1 MMQVVAVHSVGTLP
15 LVLEIDP
22 SGLNRVQ
29 AMALQNLPRSPAGV
43 PELRGLGKLDGEI
56 RFKLKVGADLLT
68 AAHIPEL
75 LSLWDAKYTEAKL
88 KHIAKGLKE
97 ERAAAS
103 AAGLWKEG
111 SSKGDLNAMHD
122 QATPAEAQKF
132 QAELAK
138 VRGGSAKAKT
148 GERRISKPKELRSVV
163 MATTEVTAS
172 GEIRTKESNADK
184 VLAGIAVQN
193 LIKRMDGGDA
203 VPVEFADPL
212 EIARLAEQAAAGPAP
227 AMGSAP
233 GEQPGFADSHQNTV
247 TSSAPDAAP
256 ANGSSNGSSIQ
267 PDAEAVVPDDSVE
280 RARHAIARHKAGKGD
295 GPKLLELNPFDLFA
309 MLDGEQGKSAAEVKT
324 GGPAVQEPAPL
335 DPSDDQDA
343 PAPGNGGPGQSGD
356 DPGYDPAQDPLASA
370 EIQSWVFQLDPDL
383 LALDDRAGEK
393 PAEQTGAQGV
403 GSCSDLQAASS
414 TPAAEDGP
422 VQWAYL
428 GTFRLAS
435 QLGDARPL
443 VLPTDEMFQAL
454 AHLRVTEPLQVH
466 VDWLGAAAAE
476 AGVTFVDQPMFDH
489 ATRWM
494 QQQLSWRSK
503 QLVKWLAKGDQIS
516 PDHAAH
522 GGAPPRNKHPK
533 GWVDAG
539 MAMAPLAQQIAMDIE
554 MLDLNVFDID
564 RSLIGMPS
572 WAIEAR
578 ELMKAF
584 AKAQAETP
592 VAEESVIPG
601 TAFRDCWRAEVLRI
615 NQWCAQF
622 KGIKIAR
629 QFGLFGSA
637 AEQKLLGRLEEV
649 IQRTKD
655 WQRGGKQ
662 ASRAL
667 AVWIAF
673 VLSLDHGAVAM
684 KPISEA
690 PARRKRSPSKSPASS
705 HPQQE
710 VSHA

>member
-1 MMQVVAVHSVGTLP
+1 MQVVAVHSVGTFP

-29 AMALQNLPRSPAGV
+29 TMALQNLPRSPAGV

-75 LSLWDAKYTEAKL
+75 LSLWDSKYTEAKL
-88 KHIAKGLKE
+88 KHLAKGLKE

-111 SSKGDLNAMHD
+111 TDKGDLNAMHD

-132 QAELAK
+132 QTELAR
-138 VRGGSAKAKT
+138 VREGSAKGKSGA
-148 GERRISKPKELRSVV
+148 RRTSKPKELRSVLL
-163 MATTEVTAS
+163 ATTEVTAS
-172 GEIRTKESNADK
+172 GELRTKESNSDK
-184 VLAGIAVQN
+184 ALASITVQN
-193 LIKRMDGGDA
+193 LIKRMDGGDV

-212 EIARLAEQAAAGPAP
+212 EVARLAEQAAAGPAP
-227 AMGSAP
+227 AMDSAP
-233 GEQPGFADSHQNTV
+233 GDQTGLADSHQNAV
-247 TSSAPDAAP
+247 APRADEAP
-256 ANGSSNGSSIQ
+256 PAIEKPLSMPS
-267 PDAEAVVPDDSVE
+267 DAEAMVPEVRAE
-280 RARHAIARHKAGKGD
+280 RTRHAIERHKAGKGD

-309 MLDGEQGKSAAEVKT
+309 MLDREKGQPAAEVS
-324 GGPAVQEPAPL
+324 GGGAKVQEPAPVERPL
-335 DPSDDQDA
+335 DQDT
-343 PAPGNGGPGQSGD
+343 PDPDSDVPGACNG
-356 DPGYDPAQDPLASA
+356 DPGYDPAQDPLAGA

-383 LALDDRAGEK
+383 LALEGRAGEE
-393 PAEQTGAQGV
+393 AAQATGIEGM
-403 GSCSDLQAASS
+403 GSCSVLQAASIVPEVES
-414 TPAAEDGP
+414 GP
-422 VQWAYL
+422 LQWSYL
-428 GTFRLAS
+428 GTFRLAN

-489 ATRWM
+489 ANRWM
-494 QQQLSWRSK
+494 QQQLTWRSK
-503 QLVKWLAKGDQIS
+503 ELVKWLAKGDQIS
-516 PDHAAH
+516 PEHAVH
-522 GGAPPRNKHPK
+522 GAAPKNKHPK

-539 MAMAPLAQQIAMDIE
+539 MALAPLAQQIAMDIE

-578 ELMKAF
+578 ELMKSF
-584 AKAQAETP
+584 AQAQAETP
-592 VAEESVIPG
+592 VAEESAVPG

-615 NQWCAQF
+615 NQWCAQV

-690 PARRKRSPSKSPASS
+690 PARRRRSPSKSPASS